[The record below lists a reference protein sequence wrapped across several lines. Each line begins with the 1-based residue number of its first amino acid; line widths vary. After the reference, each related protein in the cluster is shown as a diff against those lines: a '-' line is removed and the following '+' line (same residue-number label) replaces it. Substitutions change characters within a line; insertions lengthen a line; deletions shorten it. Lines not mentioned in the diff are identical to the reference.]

1 MSSFTNLSLQLDLTN
16 ILKYVLETFA
26 AMPFFVKYNYVNLD
40 LIISRGSESMPV
52 SAFELLARQHLAVR
66 STVGANSVWVYCTP
80 LVGYSGS
87 TARV

>member
-52 SAFELLARQHLAVR
+52 SAFE
-66 STVGANSVWVYCTP
+66 
-80 LVGYSGS
+80 
-87 TARV
+87 